1 MAMKFT
7 NRALALAAVS
17 ILALAAASSAA
28 QAGAFGLR
36 EQSATAQGMSF
47 AGAASGSGGLSS
59 MFWNPATVTMKPGW
73 NSEYH
78 VSFVMPEAEINPGPG
93 TSPLLANPPFSGNFI
108 GGGDIGREGLIPVS
122 YSSYQLSDS
131 VWFGVASTAPFG
143 LVTKPEPSWAGNI
156 YARTSKVFSLNINP
170 VLGVKVTDWLS
181 IAAGPVV
188 QYFDV
193 RLERAAGLGPFAP
206 TASLDGDDIDIGAT
220 AGLQISLPTQTQIGV
235 GFRSSI
241 SHNLD
246 GKLRVPGAAPIAITA
261 DLNLPEMVNVGIS
274 QAITPYF
281 RVHGGFEWANW
292 SRLKEPAIIGP
303 GGLPVTSLVLNYK
316 DGYFYSLGAEYD
328 WTDRWTFRAGV
339 AFEDSPITD
348 ANRTP
353 RIPDNDRIWASVGA
367 TYKWSDKL
375 SFDVAYTHIFVD
387 DTRINIGAG
396 RDDLVTAPIPGLGVV
411 PLPLVADVD
420 ANVNIISAALKYR
433 WDDPRVA
440 VPAPIVRKY

>member
-1 MAMKFT
+1 MRSSK
-7 NRALALAAVS
+7 RALALAAVS
-17 ILALAAASSAA
+17 ALALAAASSAA
-28 QAGAFGLR
+28 HAGAFGIR
-36 EQSATAQGMSF
+36 EQSATAQGLSF

-78 VSFVMPEAEINPGPG
+78 LSFIMPEGEINVSPG
-93 TSPLLANPPFSGNFI
+93 TSPLLATPPFSGNFVSA
-108 GGGDIGREGLIPVS
+108 GDISREGLIPVS
-122 YSSYQLSDS
+122 YSSYQLTDT
-131 VWFGVASTAPFG
+131 VWFGVASTVPYG
-143 LVTKPEPSWAGNI
+143 LVTKPEPTWAGAI
-156 YARTSKVFSLNINP
+156 YARTSRVFSMNINP
-170 VLGVKVTDWLS
+170 ILGVKVTDWLS

-193 RLERAAGLGPFAP
+193 RLERATGLGP
-206 TASLDGDDIDIGAT
+206 TAATATLDADDVDIGAS
-220 AGLQISLPTQTQIGV
+220 AGIQLTLPTQTQIGV

-241 SHNLD
+241 SHDLD
-246 GKLRVPGAAPIAITA
+246 GKLKISGAIPTAVPIQA
-261 DLNLPEMVNVGIS
+261 DVNLPEMVNVGIT

-303 GGLPVTSLVLNYK
+303 GEVPVTSLVLNYK
-316 DGYFYSLGAEYD
+316 DGFFYSLGAEYD

-353 RIPDNDRIWASVGA
+353 RIPDNDRIWASLGA
-367 TYKWSDKL
+367 TYKWNDKL

-387 DTRINIGAG
+387 DTKINIGPG
-396 RDDLVTAPIPGLGVV
+396 RADLITAPVPGLGLV
-411 PLPLVADVD
+411 PLNLAADVD
-420 ANVNIISAALKYR
+420 ANVNIISAAVKYR
-433 WDDPRVA
+433 WDDPKVA
-440 VPAPIVRKY
+440 VPAPVVRKY